1 MKAILKAVD
10 AVSSWTGKC
19 VQWLSVALILVMT
32 FEVIMRYVFDSPTL
46 WAFETSIMLGAT
58 MYVLGWAYAHLHR
71 LHLRVDVF
79 YVRLSPRGKSLID
92 ALGTLFL
99 AFPILTVMIINSFN
113 YAVIAWKTKERLDL
127 TIWYPPAGPMRTVI
141 VIGFILLTLQCLA
154 GLARDLYMVVRS
166 KPYDS

>member
-10 AVSSWTGKC
+10 SISSWTGKS
-19 VQWLSVALILVMT
+19 VQWLSVVLVLVMT

-58 MYVLGWAYAHLHR
+58 VYVLGWAYAHLYR

-79 YVRLSPRGKSLID
+79 YVRLSPRGKALID

-99 AFPILTVMIINSFN
+99 AFPILVVMIINSVN
-113 YAVIAWKTKERLDL
+113 YAVIAWTTKERLDL
-127 TIWYPPAGPMRTVI
+127 TIWYPPAGPMRTI
-141 VIGFILLTLQCLA
+141 VALGFMLLTLQCLVQ
-154 GLARDLYMVVRS
+154 LVRDVYMVVRS
-166 KPYDS
+166 QPYDS